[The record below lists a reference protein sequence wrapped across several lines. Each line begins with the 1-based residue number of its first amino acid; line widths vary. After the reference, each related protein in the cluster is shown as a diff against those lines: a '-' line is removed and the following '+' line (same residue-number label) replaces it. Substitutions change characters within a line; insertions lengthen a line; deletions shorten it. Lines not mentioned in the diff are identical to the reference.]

1 MGKPLFPIKKIGKR
15 VGLYTISFV
24 FHKRKK
30 TKGCRFHPSCK
41 TLHNMSIPYYKQTG
55 QEVEIFEHVYKNKL
69 PLLLKGP
76 TGTGK
81 SRFVEYMAHQM
92 GKKLYTVACHEETS
106 ATDLIGRYIIKGAE
120 TIWIDGPM
128 TKAVRE
134 GALLYLDEV
143 AEARPDVIVALHSLT
158 DHRRTL
164 FIDKTGE
171 TIEANDS
178 FMLIATYNPGYQKGF
193 KELKPSTRQRFV
205 SFSFNYPKAKVETEI
220 LVNETGVEESIAKK
234 LIKLGEKIRNLT
246 DLGLAETV
254 STRLLVDAAI
264 LIKSGLPMRLACNVA
279 IAEPLSDDQDIVDAL
294 KDLISISI

>member
-1 MGKPLFPIKKIGKR
+1 
-15 VGLYTISFV
+15 
-24 FHKRKK
+24 
-30 TKGCRFHPSCK
+30 
-41 TLHNMSIPYYKQTG
+41 MSTYYKVID
-55 QEVEIFEHVYKNKL
+55 QEELIFEHAYKNKL

-81 SRFVEYMAHQM
+81 SRFVEFMANKMDKQ
-92 GKKLYTVACHEETS
+92 LYTVACHEETS

-120 TIWIDGPM
+120 TVWIDGPM

-134 GALLYLDEV
+134 GAILYLDEV
-143 AEARPDVIVALHSLT
+143 AEARPDIIVALHSLT

-171 TIEANDS
+171 TIQAEDD

-205 SFSFNYPKAKVETEI
+205 SLSFVYPEVVVETEI
-220 LVNETGVEESIAKK
+220 LIKETGVEADIAKK
-234 LIKLGEKIRNLT
+234 LVKMGAKIRNLT
-246 DLGLAETV
+246 ELGLAETV

-264 LIKSGLPMRLACNVA
+264 LIKSGLPSRLACNVA
-279 IAEPLSDDQDIVDAL
+279 IAEPLTDDEDTLEAL
-294 KDLISISI
+294 KDLISLSI